1 MTRPALLIDF
11 DGTLVDSLPALAL
24 AYASFLEAHGCAPS
38 GEEFDA
44 LNGPALP
51 EIVATLKATHGLK
64 PPLEALLR
72 DYRAR
77 VEIAYEE
84 AVSPRDGA
92 HDLLREADALGVDV
106 HVVSAAPAPWVRR
119 ALERAGLGPVA
130 AVHDTTGLVASKPHP
145 AVYRRALAHAGCEA
159 SGALAAEDA
168 PNGLAAAQRAGL
180 RVIDA
185 AVSLIPVVE
194 ALRELA
200 RSSAPDVPGLHL
212 RPVRVEDL
220 AWVLSLRNLP
230 ESVAVSNRRRPL
242 ALDEL
247 PDPFAEFTRVWVAQR
262 GDQRVGYV
270 MATLEQAN
278 GAPRRAV
285 IGLVVAP
292 ESRGQGLAARCIDAA
307 CRHLSALGWSPVE
320 AFVFAG
326 NLASEAAFARAGFV
340 PVTSALQPDG
350 RTRRTW
356 RREPNVASSDAP

>member
-1 MTRPALLIDF
+1 VTRRALLIDF
-11 DGTLVDSLPALAL
+11 DGTLVDSLPALAV

-38 GEEFDA
+38 GEEFEA

-51 EIVATLKATHGLK
+51 EIVATLKAAHGLA

-77 VEIAYEE
+77 VAIAYEE

-92 HDLLREADALGVDV
+92 HDLLREAHALGVDV

-159 SGALAAEDA
+159 SAALAAEDA

-185 AVSLIPVVE
+185 AMSLVPVVE

-200 RSSAPDVPGLHL
+200 RAPDVSAPYL
-212 RPVRVEDL
+212 RPARIEDL

-242 ALDEL
+242 TLDEL
-247 PDPFAEFTRVWVAQR
+247 PDPFAEFARVWVAQR

-270 MATLEQAN
+270 MATLEQVDD
-278 GAPRRAV
+278 APRHALLS
-285 IGLVVAP
+285 LVVAP
-292 ESRGQGLAARCIDAA
+292 ESRGQGLAAPYIEAA
-307 CRHLSALGWSPVE
+307 CRHIDALGWGPIE
-320 AFVFAG
+320 AQVFTD
-326 NLASEAAFARAGFV
+326 NLASEAAFTRAGFA
-340 PVTSALQPDG
+340 PVMRALQPDG
-350 RTRRTW
+350 RMRRTW
-356 RREPNVASSDAP
+356 RRGPQVVSSDAP

>member
-1 MTRPALLIDF
+1 MTRRALLIDF
-11 DGTLVDSLPALAL
+11 DGTLVDSLPALAV
-24 AYASFLEAHGCAPS
+24 AYASFLEAHGGAPS
-38 GEEFDA
+38 GEEFEA

-51 EIVATLKATHGLK
+51 EIVAHLKAAHGLK

-84 AVSPRDGA
+84 AVSPRAGA
-92 HDLLREADALGVDV
+92 HDLLREAHALGVDV

-159 SGALAAEDA
+159 SAALAAEDA

-185 AVSLIPVVE
+185 AMSLVPVVE

-200 RSSAPDVPGLHL
+200 RAPDISALHL
-212 RPVRVEDL
+212 RPARVEDL

-230 ESVAVSNRRRPL
+230 ESVAVSNRCRPL
-242 ALDEL
+242 SIDEL
-247 PDPFAEFTRVWVAQR
+247 PDPFAEFARVWVAQR

-270 MATLEQAN
+270 TATLEQVDD
-278 GAPRRAV
+278 APRRSL
-285 IGLVVAP
+285 IGLVIAP
-292 ESRGQGLAARCIDAA
+292 ESRGQGLAAQCIEAA
-307 CRHLSALGWSPVE
+307 CRHLDAMGWGPVD

-340 PVTSALQPDG
+340 PMMSALQPDG

-356 RREPNVASSDAP
+356 RREPEVASSDAP